1 MCVQKLLHVGVEQPQ
16 LLVFLS
22 GIVAPDIGDDAQ
34 RYQLLTQMFD
44 EVPQLLDECLA
55 RGTQLGHLLS
65 DPPADMLSLRLVSD
79 SGVGSSSSSSSHLVA
94 AVSRVPRAC
103 RRAAVALG
111 RAADALLQQFP
122 LARLL
127 CGLC

>member
-79 SGVGSSSSSSSHLVA
+79 SGGGVVVVVVVVSPRCGSFSSSTCLQA
-94 AVSRVPRAC
+94 CCSRSRSC
-103 RRAAVALG
+103 S
-111 RAADALLQQFP
+111 
-122 LARLL
+122 
-127 CGLC
+127 